1 MNRILNVVR
10 MQLAYRATYIGV
22 PLIVLAGSFVLSI
35 LVFALIP
42 YDGPK
47 FGGGSQA
54 PLWYFAVVG
63 AQALTLSFP
72 FSQALSITR
81 REYFIGTLLTA
92 CVTSAMLS
100 AIFLVGGWIERLTN
114 GWGVNGY
121 FFALDWVWSA
131 GPIAAVGM
139 CFGMA
144 MLFFVSGFA
153 GATVFKRYGMLGLTV
168 ALIGVGLVLIGI
180 MAIVGRTDAWA
191 EFFGWFVQVGP
202 GGLAA
207 LMIVI
212 AAALAASA
220 FPLLRRATP

>member
-10 MQLAYRATYIGV
+10 VQLTYRATYIGI
-22 PLIVLAGSFVLSI
+22 PLLVLGGSFALSI

-47 FGGGSQA
+47 YGGGSQA

-92 CVTSAMLS
+92 GVTAAMLS
-100 AIFLVGGWIERLTN
+100 GIFLVGGWIEQLTN

-131 GPIAAVGM
+131 GPLAAVGM

-144 MLFFVSGFA
+144 MLFFVCGFA
-153 GATVFKRYGMLGLTV
+153 GATVFKRYGMLGLTI
-168 ALIGVGLVLIGI
+168 ALLAVGLVLVGV
-180 MAIVGRTDAWA
+180 MAIVGRTDSWA
-191 EFFGWFVQVGP
+191 PFFGWFVQIGP

-207 LMIVI
+207 LMLAI